1 MLQEIDGK
9 AFLLLNYEVIICG
22 FMMRSS
28 CCVAGD

>member
-9 AFLLLNYEVIICG
+9 AFLLLNYEVILCG
-22 FMMRSS
+22 FTVRS